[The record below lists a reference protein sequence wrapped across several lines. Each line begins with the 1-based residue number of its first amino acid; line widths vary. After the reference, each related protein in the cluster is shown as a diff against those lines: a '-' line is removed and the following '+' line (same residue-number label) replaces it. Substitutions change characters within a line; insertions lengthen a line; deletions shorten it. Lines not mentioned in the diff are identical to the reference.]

1 MPIPMPMPKSLSGKT
16 EPVAANR
23 FGAVIANVMSVGARI
38 LGYVIYGF
46 LRMVYRRDPVMIAL
60 FVGVP
65 CAIALLVWL
74 LLR

>member
-1 MPIPMPMPKSLSGKT
+1 MPMLKSLPGKT
-16 EPVAANR
+16 DIVSANR

-60 FVGVP
+60 FLGVP

>member
-1 MPIPMPMPKSLSGKT
+1 MPMPKSLSGKT
-16 EPVAANR
+16 EPVASR
-23 FGAVIANVMSVGARI
+23 FGAVIANVMSAGARV

-65 CAIALLVWL
+65 LVIALVLWLV
-74 LLR
+74 LR